1 LFENFSGGFRIK
13 FTPPEK
19 KAEEKALQAGG
30 ESGALNGTLN
40 GTLTGAL
47 SSQIIQLIKEHPEL
61 QRKTIIDRL
70 GVPARTTDRHLAK
83 LISGAKIER
92 RGSKKT
98 VGYWLC
104 EKS

>member
-1 LFENFSGGFRIK
+1 MVVGIRDKVRG
-13 FTPPEK
+13 
-19 KAEEKALQAGG
+19 LQAGG
-30 ESGALNGTLN
+30 E
-40 GTLTGAL
+40 TGAL
-47 SSQIIQLIKEHPEL
+47 SSQILQLIKEHPGI

-98 VGYWLC
+98 GGYWLC

>member
-1 LFENFSGGFRIK
+1 MVVGIRDKVRG
-13 FTPPEK
+13 
-19 KAEEKALQAGG
+19 LQAGG
-30 ESGALNGTLN
+30 ETGA
-40 GTLTGAL
+40 LTGAL
-47 SSQIIQLIKEHPEL
+47 SSQILQLIKGHPEI

-98 VGYWLC
+98 GGYWLC